1 MTRKEIELIDLLNFA
16 NREWHIIPAIE
27 IETDLFFGST
37 TNEII
42 EGPIIY
48 SYIKTE
54 MICYYAKIASDTI
67 GSDRFKIIET
77 EFENEAIAIYTIT
90 ETEE

>member
-1 MTRKEIELIDLLNFA
+1 MTSKEIELIDLLNFT

-27 IETDLFFGST
+27 IETDLFFGSA

-48 SYIKTE
+48 SYIDIN
-54 MICYYAKIASDTI
+54 MICYYAKIAADTI
-67 GSDRFKIIET
+67 GADRFKIIET
-77 EFENEAIAIYTIT
+77 EFENEAIAIYIINYTK
-90 ETEE
+90 E

>member
-1 MTRKEIELIDLLNFA
+1 
-16 NREWHIIPAIE
+16 
-27 IETDLFFGST
+27 
-37 TNEII
+37 
-42 EGPIIY
+42 
-48 SYIKTE
+48 